1 MNPLHYVILGY
12 LALISIISII
22 VTIADKAAAKAKR
35 RRVPEKTLLLLG
47 LFGGAAAMFITMVII
62 RHKTKHA
69 KFMIP
74 LPLFAVVHI
83 VAIVLAFM
91 YL

>member
-22 VTIADKAAAKAKR
+22 VTIADKSAAKAKR